1 MFRPVNYL
9 KVLGCS
15 TALAISSLLAT
26 STLGAGD
33 GVLLAGWATAS
44 AAPVDSST
52 APTTTPG
59 STETTSTSPDPADL
73 EFLAVPEK
81 KDNWWRLPTIQFDG
95 VLPAHGPFSISVE
108 RVDGPGRL
116 ISAVLNDDGEWILG
130 LDSTNL
136 ERALYLKDPES
147 PLEWWFSE
155 AGRYQLTFN
164 VEEED
169 GTKETYALG
178 FLVGDDGELSVDE
191 SHGLG
196 AAFAELGEALRGL
209 DQVIH
214 GEDATTQP
222 ATLPRGVHDA
232 PAVNPKDAHYHGNG
246 AAPQVIRA
254 PGAPAP
260 GAPAPGAPAAAAAAP
275 IPARINAI
283 AAPAAPPAPAVPAPP
298 PPPPAPASPSPA
310 SPSPT
315 APLATMPAEEGT
327 QAHPQG
333 THPAQRGS
341 AQAAGLQQSQGVWG
355 TLAAGGWVSGFMLGV
370 GAMAFIGGF
379 LLFLASLFIRRQ
391 PVRAREENEEHYMT
405 SPTHP

>member
-1 MFRPVNYL
+1 MFRPMNYL

-26 STLGAGD
+26 SALGAGD
-33 GVLLAGWATAS
+33 GVLLAGWATAW

-59 STETTSTSPDPADL
+59 STEAPSTSPDPADL

-116 ISAVLNDDGEWILG
+116 ISAVLNDDGDWILG

-214 GEDATTQP
+214 GEDAATQP
-222 ATLPRGVHDA
+222 ATLPQGVHDA
-232 PAVNPKDAHYHGNG
+232 PAVDPKDAHYHGAG
-246 AAPQVIRA
+246 AAPQVIR
-254 PGAPAP
+254 AP

-283 AAPAAPPAPAVPAPP
+283 AAPAAPAAPAVPAPP

-355 TLAAGGWVSGFMLGV
+355 TLAAGGWLSGFMLGV

-391 PVRAREENEEHYMT
+391 PVRAREENEEPYMT